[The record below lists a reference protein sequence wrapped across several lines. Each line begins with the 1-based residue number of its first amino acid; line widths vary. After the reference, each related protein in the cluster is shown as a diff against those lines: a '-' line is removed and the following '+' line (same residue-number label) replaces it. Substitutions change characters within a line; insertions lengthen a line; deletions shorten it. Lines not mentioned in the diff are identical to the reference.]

1 LKAGQPPAPSPQ
13 PRERAQRASNNWTVA
28 TRSLLRS
35 RSTSKLLDRAA
46 TFLSKHSGQ
55 SEILILAPTRAAAHE
70 LAITAFQNGCQGIH
84 AFTLIQLAAHLAV
97 QPMGRRALAPISRLG
112 IEAIATRI
120 VNAAHRSKKLRYFS
134 PVAQTPGFPRALAHT
149 IAELRLQNVPTRE
162 LPSIGPPGQDLAHL
176 IELYEQEL
184 EQRSLA
190 DLPVLLAIAAEEAAS
205 NANRFTG
212 LPILILDLTVES
224 ESHEKFLAALIEK
237 SPDVVATAITGDEQ
251 SIAAVLKVAPEDL
264 DAEPTITT
272 LDRVRAWLFSP
283 EQPPAAPPDPELL
296 FSAPGESLECVE
308 IARRIRAL
316 AAQGTPF
323 DRMAILLRNVEQ
335 YQPLI
340 EEALRRAA
348 IPGYFSR
355 GAARPDPAGRAFL
368 ALLACASD
376 GCSASRFA
384 EYLSLG
390 QLPPVDQNGAPIKPI
405 SQWVPPD
412 DEILANFSSAP
423 PLPETTAPPNPMD
436 ETTLAVPIGWEK
448 LLVDAAVIG
457 GHPRWARRLRGL
469 RAELQTQLRSL
480 DKEDQS
486 HRPHIE
492 RRIQQLTRLDH
503 FALPLIDILGSLPKA
518 AQWGEWLDRLSDLAQ
533 MALRYPESVLAVLSE
548 LRPMGEVGPAT
559 LEEVYDVLSEKMG
572 SLRSDPPRRRY
583 GHVFVGS
590 IDEARGRA
598 FDAVFLPGVAEGLFP
613 RRALEDPLLLDEH
626 RIKLQ
631 QTSYTLDI
639 SASPWGKSPT
649 CLLETQNH
657 RIARE
662 RMLLRSAAA
671 AANQHLIVSYPRM
684 DVTEARPRVP
694 SFYALEI
701 LRAAEGRLPSLR
713 EFKER
718 AASSAHTRLDW
729 PAPSD
734 PAIAIDDAEYDL
746 ASLQVALKLPS
757 DVSKGSARY
766 LMEVNESLARSLRNR
781 GRRWRNRWTFAD
793 GLVDPDAPTLEVLK
807 AHRFSQRSYSPSSLQ
822 HFAACPY
829 RFLLQ
834 GIFQFQPR
842 ESPVPLE
849 QMDPL
854 TRGALFHEVQFQL
867 FRKLKDTA
875 LLPISTATL
884 TQTLDLT
891 DQVLDRVA
899 AEFED
904 DLAPAIQRVWK
915 SEIEYVR
922 TDLRGWIQQVAA
934 SPPDWLPLHFEF
946 AFGLAASPH
955 RDPHS
960 TTEEATILNGTR
972 LRGAIDLIEKHA
984 TRDILRVTDH
994 KTGKAPQNR
1003 PQYVG
1008 GGAILQPL
1016 LYALAAEQLLG
1027 RPVESGSL
1035 FFCTQRGD
1043 FSTVS
1048 IPLDTQSRQRVARVL
1063 ETIEHS
1069 VETGFLP
1076 AAPQAGACVICDY
1089 RPVCGPYEEQRSKRK
1104 QQDRLEP
1111 LITIRNLP

>member
-1 LKAGQPPAPSPQ
+1 MD
-13 PRERAQRASNNWTVA
+13 
-28 TRSLLRS
+28 RSLLRS
-35 RSTSKLLDRAA
+35 RSNSPLLARAA
-46 TFLSKHSGQ
+46 TFLSNHAAQ
-55 SEILILAPTRAAAHE
+55 SEILIIAPTRAAAHE
-70 LAITAFQNGCQGIH
+70 LAITAFPNGCQGIH
-84 AFTLIQLAAHLAV
+84 AFTLIQLAASLAA
-97 QPMGRRALAPISRLG
+97 QPLGRRNLAPISRLG

-120 VNAAHRSKKLRYFS
+120 VNAAQRAKKLRYFS
-134 PVAQTPGFPRALAHT
+134 PVAHTPGFPRALART
-149 IAELRLQNVPTRE
+149 IAELRLQGVPASGLAST
-162 LPSIGPPGQDLAHL
+162 GAPGQDLAHL
-176 IELYEQEL
+176 LHLYEQEL

-190 DLPVLLAIAAEEAAS
+190 DLPMLLGFARQEAAA
-205 NANRFTG
+205 NPNRFTG
-212 LPILILDLTVES
+212 LPLLLLDLTVES
-224 ESHEKFLAALIEK
+224 QSHEKLLAALIEK
-237 SPDVVATAITGDEQ
+237 SPSVLAICISADEQ
-251 SIAAVLKVAPEDL
+251 SVANIPNVAAEEVDAAPPD
-264 DAEPTITT
+264 TT
-272 LDRVRAWLFSP
+272 LDRVRTWLFSP
-283 EQPPAAPPDPELL
+283 QQPPAAPPDPELL

-316 AAQGTPF
+316 AAAGTPF
-323 DRMAILLRNVEQ
+323 DRIAILLRNVDQ
-335 YQPLI
+335 YQPLL

-405 SQWVPPD
+405 AQWVPPD
-412 DEILANFSSAP
+412 DEILANFPSSPPKPEAAP
-423 PLPETTAPPNPMD
+423 APGPVD
-436 ETTLAVPIGWEK
+436 ETVLAVPIGWEK

-457 GHPRWARRLRGL
+457 GHHRWARRLRGL
-469 RAELQTQLRSL
+469 RAELQTQLRDL

-492 RRIQQLTRLDH
+492 RRIHQLTRLEH
-503 FALPLIDILGSLPKA
+503 FALPLIDILGSFPPA
-518 AQWGEWLDRLSDLAQ
+518 AAWGEWLDRLSELAQ
-533 MALRYPESVLAVLSE
+533 MALRHPQSVLAVLSE
-548 LRPMGEVGPAT
+548 LTPMSEVGPAT

-583 GHVFVGS
+583 GHVFIGS

-598 FDAVFLPGVAEGLFP
+598 FDTVFLPGLAEGLFP

-626 RIKLQ
+626 RIKLC
-631 QTSYTLDI
+631 
-639 SASPWGKSPT
+639 GKSPT
-649 CLLETQNH
+649 RQLETQEH

-662 RMLLRSAAA
+662 RLLLHSAAA
-671 AANQHLIVSYPRM
+671 AATHRFIVSYPRM
-684 DVTEARPRVP
+684 DITESRPRVP

-718 AASSAHTRLDW
+718 AAASAQTRLDW

-746 ASLQVALKLPS
+746 ASLQAALKLPADS
-757 DVSKGSARY
+757 AKGSARY
-766 LMEVNESLARSLRNR
+766 LMEVNESLARSLRTR
-781 GRRWRNRWTFAD
+781 GRRWRNRWTSAD
-793 GLVDPDAPTLEVLK
+793 GLVDPDPATLKVLE

-834 GIFQFQPR
+834 GIFQFRPR
-842 ESPVPLE
+842 EAAVPLE

-867 FRKLKDTA
+867 FRKLKELG
-875 LLPISTATL
+875 LLPISAAGL
-884 TQTLDLT
+884 PQTLDLA

-922 TDLRGWIQQVAA
+922 TDLRGWIQQVSTA
-934 SPPDWLPLHFEF
+934 PPDWVPVHFEF
-946 AFGLAASPH
+946 AFGLASGPH
-955 RDPHS
+955 RDPQS
-960 TTEEATILNGTR
+960 TTDEATILNGIR
-972 LRGAIDLIEKHA
+972 LRGAIDLIEKH
-984 TRDILRVTDH
+984 TSRDALRVTDH

-1027 RPVESGSL
+1027 QPVESGSL

-1043 FSTVS
+1043 FSTID
-1048 IPLDTQSRQRVARVL
+1048 IPLNTPSRQRVAQVL
-1063 ETIEHS
+1063 ETIGRF
-1069 VETGFLP
+1069 VEDGFLP

-1104 QQDRLEP
+1104 LPERLEP
-1111 LITIRNLP
+1111 LINIRNLP

>member
-1 LKAGQPPAPSPQ
+1 MQ
-13 PRERAQRASNNWTVA
+13 
-28 TRSLLRS
+28 
-35 RSTSKLLDRAA
+35 
-46 TFLSKHSGQ
+46 
-55 SEILILAPTRAAAHE
+55 
-70 LAITAFQNGCQGIH
+70 
-84 AFTLIQLAAHLAV
+84 
-97 QPMGRRALAPISRLG
+97 
-112 IEAIATRI
+112 
-120 VNAAHRSKKLRYFS
+120 
-134 PVAQTPGFPRALAHT
+134 
-149 IAELRLQNVPTRE
+149 
-162 LPSIGPPGQDLAHL
+162 
-176 IELYEQEL
+176 LYEQEL
-184 EQRSLA
+184 EERSLA
-190 DLPVLLAIAAEEAAS
+190 DLPMLLSFAAEEIPAHR
-205 NANRFTG
+205 NRFTG
-212 LPILILDLTVES
+212 LPILLLDLTVES
-224 ESHEKFLAALIEK
+224 QSHENLLAALIEK
-237 SPDVVATAITGDEQ
+237 SPSVLAIASSAEEQ
-251 SIAAVLKVAPEDL
+251 SVAGILNVAAEDV
-264 DAEPTITT
+264 DATTPTTT
-272 LDRVRAWLFSP
+272 LDRVRTWLFSSQ
-283 EQPPAAPPDPELL
+283 QPPAAPPDPELL

-316 AAQGTPF
+316 AADGIPF
-323 DRMAILLRNVEQ
+323 DRIAILLRTVDQ
-335 YQPLI
+335 YQPLL

-405 SQWVPPD
+405 PQWVPPD

-423 PLPETTAPPNPMD
+423 PAPDTTPAPSSTD
-436 ETTLAVPIGWEK
+436 ETVLAVPIGWEK

-457 GHPRWARRLRGL
+457 GHHRWARRLGGL
-469 RAELQTQLRSL
+469 RAELQAQLRDL

-492 RRIQQLTRLDH
+492 RRIEQLQRLEH
-503 FALPLIDILGSLPKA
+503 FALPLIDILGALPKA
-518 AQWGEWLDRLSDLAQ
+518 AHWGEWLDRLSELAQ

-548 LRPMGEVGPAT
+548 LKPMSEVGPAM

-572 SLRSDPPRRRY
+572 SLRADPPRRRY
-583 GHVFVGS
+583 GHVFIGS

-598 FDAVFLPGVAEGLFP
+598 FDAVFLPGLAEGLFP

-626 RIKLQ
+626 RTKLQ
-631 QTSYTLDI
+631 
-639 SASPWGKSPT
+639 SALGKSPA
-649 CLLETQNH
+649 CQLETQER

-662 RMLLRSAAA
+662 RMLLHSAAA
-671 AANQHLIVSYPRM
+671 AATRRFIVSYPRM

-694 SFYALEI
+694 SFYALEV

-718 AASSAHTRLDW
+718 AAASAQTRLDW

-746 ASLQVALKLPS
+746 ASLQAALKLPADS
-757 DVSKGSARY
+757 AKGSVRY
-766 LMEVNESLARSLRNR
+766 LMEVNESLARSLRTR
-781 GRRWRNRWTFAD
+781 GRRWRNRWTSAD
-793 GLVDPDAPTLEVLK
+793 GLVDPDRATLKVLE

-822 HFAACPY
+822 HFSACPY

-834 GIFQFQPR
+834 GVFQFRPR
-842 ESPVPLE
+842 EAAVPLE

-867 FRKLKDTA
+867 FRKLKETGM
-875 LLPISTATL
+875 LPIASGTVL
-884 TQTLDLT
+884 QTLDLT

-904 DLAPAIQRVWK
+904 NLAPAIQRVWK

-922 TDLRGWIQQVAA
+922 TDLRGWIQQVCAA
-934 SPPDWLPLHFEF
+934 PPEWLPVHFEF
-946 AFGLAASPH
+946 AFGLPAGPH
-955 RDPHS
+955 RDPQS
-960 TTEEATILNGTR
+960 TTDEATILNGIR
-972 LRGAIDLIEKHA
+972 LRGAIDLIEKHT
-984 TRDILRVTDH
+984 TRDALRVTDH

-1027 RPVESGSL
+1027 QPVESGSL

-1043 FSTVS
+1043 FSTVDIS
-1048 IPLDTQSRQRVARVL
+1048 LNTQSRQRVAQVL
-1063 ETIEHS
+1063 ETIGRFLEN
-1069 VETGFLP
+1069 GFLP
-1076 AAPQAGACVICDY
+1076 AAPQSGACAICDY
-1089 RPVCGPYEEQRSKRK
+1089 RPVCGPYEEQRAKRK
-1104 QQDRLEP
+1104 LTERLEP
-1111 LITIRNLP
+1111 LVNIRNLP

>member
-1 LKAGQPPAPSPQ
+1 
-13 PRERAQRASNNWTVA
+13 VV
-28 TRSLLRS
+28 LRS
-35 RSTSKLLDRAA
+35 RSNSALLERAA
-46 TFLSKHSGQ
+46 AFLSNHAAQ

-70 LAITAFQNGCQGIH
+70 LAITAFPQGCQGIH
-84 AFTLIQLAAHLAV
+84 AFTLLQLAASLAA
-97 QPMGRRALAPISRLG
+97 QPMGRRGLAPISRLG
-112 IEAIATRI
+112 IEAIANRI
-120 VNAAHRSKKLRYFS
+120 VNAAERAKKLRYFS
-134 PVAQTPGFPRALAHT
+134 PVAHTPGFPRALAHT
-149 IAELRLQNVPTRE
+149 IAELRLQGVPARE
-162 LPSIGPPGQDLAHL
+162 LVSTGLPGQDLAHL
-176 IELYEQEL
+176 MQLYQDEL

-190 DLPVLLAIAAEEAAS
+190 DLAVLLGFAAEEAAA
-205 NANRFTG
+205 NPNRFTG
-212 LPILILDLTVES
+212 LPLLLLDLTVES
-224 ESHEKFLAALIEK
+224 QSHEKFLAALIEK
-237 SPDVVATAITGDEQ
+237 SPSVLAMAISADEQ
-251 SIAAVLKVAPEDL
+251 SVANILNVAAEDVDAAP
-264 DAEPTITT
+264 ASTT
-272 LDRVRAWLFSP
+272 LDRVRTWLFSP
-283 EQPPAAPPDPELL
+283 QQPPAAPPDPELL

-316 AAQGTPF
+316 AAEGTPF
-323 DRMAILLRNVEQ
+323 DRIAILLRNVDQ
-335 YQPLI
+335 YQPLL

-390 QLPPVDQNGAPIKPI
+390 QLPPVDQDGAPIKPI
-405 SQWVPPD
+405 PQWVPPD
-412 DEILANFSSAP
+412 DEILANFPSAP
-423 PLPETTAPPNPMD
+423 PGPEAAPAPNSAD

-457 GHPRWARRLRGL
+457 GHHRWARRLRGL
-469 RAELQTQLRSL
+469 RAELQAQLRDL

-492 RRIQQLTRLDH
+492 RRIDQLTRLEH
-503 FALPLIDILGSLPKA
+503 FALPLIDILGSLPQA
-518 AQWGEWLDRLSDLAQ
+518 AHWGEWLDRLSELAQ

-572 SLRSDPPRRRY
+572 SLRGDPARRRY
-583 GHVFVGS
+583 GHVFIGS

-598 FDAVFLPGVAEGLFP
+598 FDTVFLPGLAEGLFP
-613 RRALEDPLLLDEH
+613 RRAFEDPLLLDEH
-626 RIKLQ
+626 RAKLC
-631 QTSYTLDI
+631 
-639 SASPWGKSPT
+639 GKSPA
-649 CLLETQNH
+649 CFLETQEH

-662 RMLLRSAAA
+662 RMLLHSAAA
-671 AANQHLIVSYPRM
+671 AATRRFVVSYPRM
-684 DVTEARPRVP
+684 DVSEARPRVP

-718 AASSAHTRLDW
+718 AAASAQTRLDW

-746 ASLQVALKLPS
+746 ASLQAALKLPADS
-757 DVSKGSARY
+757 AKGSARY
-766 LMEVNESLARSLRNR
+766 LMEVNESLARSLRTR
-781 GRRWRNRWTFAD
+781 GRRWRNRWTSAD
-793 GLVDPDAPTLEVLK
+793 GLVDPDAATLKVLE

-822 HFAACPY
+822 HFSACPY

-834 GIFQFQPR
+834 GIFQFRPR
-842 ESPVPLE
+842 EAAVPLE

-867 FRKLKDTA
+867 FRKLKELG
-875 LLPISTATL
+875 LLPISTAGL
-884 TQTLDLT
+884 SQTLDLT

-899 AEFED
+899 ADFEEK
-904 DLAPAIQRVWK
+904 LAPAIQRVWK

-922 TDLRGWIQQVAA
+922 TDLRGWIQQLCTA
-934 SPPDWLPLHFEF
+934 PPDWLPLHFEF
-946 AFGLAASPH
+946 AFGLAAGPH
-955 RDPHS
+955 RDPQS
-960 TTEEATILNGTR
+960 SSDEATILNGIR

-984 TRDILRVTDH
+984 TRDALRVTDH

-1043 FSTVS
+1043 FSTID
-1048 IPLDTQSRQRVARVL
+1048 IPLDTPSRQRVTQVL
-1063 ETIEHS
+1063 ETIGRF
-1069 VETGFLP
+1069 VEEGFLP
-1076 AAPQAGACVICDY
+1076 AAPQSGACAICDY

-1104 QQDRLEP
+1104 LPDRLEP
-1111 LITIRNLP
+1111 LVNIRNLP

>member
-1 LKAGQPPAPSPQ
+1 
-13 PRERAQRASNNWTVA
+13 VV
-28 TRSLLRS
+28 LRS
-35 RSTSKLLDRAA
+35 RSNSALLERAA
-46 TFLSKHSGQ
+46 AFLSNHAAQ
-55 SEILILAPTRAAAHE
+55 SEILIIAPTRAAAHE
-70 LAITAFQNGCQGIH
+70 LAIAAFPGGCQGIH
-84 AFTLIQLAAHLAV
+84 ASTLIQLAASLAA
-97 QPMGRRALAPISRLG
+97 QLMGRRGLAPISRLG

-120 VNAAHRSKKLRYFS
+120 VTAAQRAGKLRYFS
-134 PVAQTPGFPRALAHT
+134 PVAHTPGFPRALART
-149 IAELRLQNVPTRE
+149 IAELRLQGVPARQLAST
-162 LPSIGPPGQDLAHL
+162 GPAGQDLAHL
-176 IELYEQEL
+176 MELYEQEL

-190 DLPVLLAIAAEEAAS
+190 DLAVLLSFAAEETAA
-205 NANRFTG
+205 NRNRFTA
-212 LPILILDLTVES
+212 LPILLLDLTVES
-224 ESHEKFLAALIEK
+224 QSHEKLLAALIEK
-237 SPDVVATAITGDEQ
+237 SPSVLAIGSSADEQ
-251 SIAAVLKVAPEDL
+251 SVAGMLNVTAEDI
-264 DAEPTITT
+264 DATTPTTT
-272 LDRVRAWLFSP
+272 LDRVRTWLFSSQ
-283 EQPPAAPPDPELL
+283 QPPAAPPDPELL

-316 AAQGTPF
+316 AADGTPF
-323 DRMAILLRNVEQ
+323 DRIAILLRNVDQ
-335 YQPLI
+335 YQPLL

-405 SQWVPPD
+405 PQWVPPD

-423 PLPETTAPPNPMD
+423 PAPEAAPAPNSTD
-436 ETTLAVPIGWEK
+436 ETILAVPSGWEK

-457 GHPRWARRLRGL
+457 GHHRWARRLGGL
-469 RAELQTQLRSL
+469 RAELQAQLRDL

-486 HRPHIE
+486 HRPHME
-492 RRIQQLTRLDH
+492 RRIEQLQRLEH

-518 AQWGEWLDRLSDLAQ
+518 AHWGEWLDRLSELAQ

-548 LRPMGEVGPAT
+548 LKPMSEVGPAM

-572 SLRSDPPRRRY
+572 SLRTDPPRRRY
-583 GHVFVGS
+583 GHVFIGS

-598 FDAVFLPGVAEGLFP
+598 FDAVFLPGLAEGLFP

-626 RIKLQ
+626 RAKLG
-631 QTSYTLDI
+631 
-639 SASPWGKSPT
+639 GKSPT
-649 CLLETQNH
+649 CLLETQEN
-657 RIARE
+657 RISRE
-662 RMLLRSAAA
+662 RMLLHSAAA
-671 AANQHLIVSYPRM
+671 AATRHFVVSYPRM

-718 AASSAHTRLDW
+718 AAASAQTRLDW

-746 ASLQVALKLPS
+746 ASLQAALKLPAES
-757 DVSKGSARY
+757 AKGSVRY
-766 LMEVNESLARSLRNR
+766 LMEVNESLARSLRTR
-781 GRRWRNRWTFAD
+781 GRRWRNRWTSAD
-793 GLVDPDAPTLEVLK
+793 GLVDPDPATLKVLE

-822 HFAACPY
+822 HFSACPY

-834 GIFQFQPR
+834 GVFQFRPR
-842 ESPVPLE
+842 EAAVPLE

-867 FRKLKDTA
+867 FRKLKELG
-875 LLPISTATL
+875 LLPISTAGL
-884 TQTLDLT
+884 SSTLDLT

-904 DLAPAIQRVWK
+904 NLAPAIQRVWK

-922 TDLRGWIQQVAA
+922 TDLRGWIQQVCAA
-934 SPPDWLPLHFEF
+934 TPEWLPLHFEF
-946 AFGLAASPH
+946 AFGLPASPH
-955 RDPHS
+955 RDPQS
-960 TTEEATILNGTR
+960 TTDEATILNGIR

-984 TRDILRVTDH
+984 TRDTLRVTDH

-1043 FSTVS
+1043 FSTVD
-1048 IPLDTQSRQRVARVL
+1048 IPLNAQSRQRVAQVL
-1063 ETIEHS
+1063 ETVDRF
-1069 VETGFLP
+1069 VEDGFLP
-1076 AAPQAGACVICDY
+1076 AAPQAGACAFCDY

-1104 QQDRLEP
+1104 LPERLEP
-1111 LITIRNLP
+1111 LVNIRNLP